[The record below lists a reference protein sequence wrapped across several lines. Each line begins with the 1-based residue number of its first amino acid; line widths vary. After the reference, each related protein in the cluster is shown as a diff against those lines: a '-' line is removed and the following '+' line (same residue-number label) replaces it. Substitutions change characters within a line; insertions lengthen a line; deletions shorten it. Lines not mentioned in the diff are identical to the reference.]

1 MKKLTAFATATALA
15 ATMATG
21 AMAGENTKLIKP
33 LESAKS
39 TQAVPPVSLGLG
51 GLGAGA
57 TTALI
62 VGGVITTIVI
72 IQATSGT

>member
-21 AMAGENTKLIKP
+21 AVAEETIKP
-33 LESAKS
+33 LTIAKS
-39 TQAVPPVSLGLG
+39 TQVPPISLGLG

-57 TTALI
+57 STALI
-62 VGGVITTIVI
+62 IGGIVTTIIVV
-72 IQATSGT
+72 QATSGT